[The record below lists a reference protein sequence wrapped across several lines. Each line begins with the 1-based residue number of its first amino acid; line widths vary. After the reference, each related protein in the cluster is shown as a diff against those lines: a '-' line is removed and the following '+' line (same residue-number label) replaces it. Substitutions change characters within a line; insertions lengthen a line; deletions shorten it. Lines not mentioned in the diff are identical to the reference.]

1 MYLKRLEVENFKS
14 FMGETV
20 IPFERGFTAITGPN
34 GSGKSNSGDAIQFVL
49 GPRSSKSLRASNVK
63 DLIFNGGNRRKPAKK
78 CSVTL
83 VFDNPVINGKRRMK
97 IDEDEVK
104 FTRVVRIT
112 SGKNSVSAYYLN
124 GEVSSQR
131 QFRMLLAEANARADG
146 YNIVLQGDVTNLATC
161 TSTKRRHTL
170 DDVAGVTSYDDEIRK
185 ADRQRKRVEEYLE
198 RISLLE
204 EEFAIRLKSLKKE
217 REQALKYQQLKVD
230 LDDAKT
236 MLMRAKHRS
245 RFEEI
250 QFISEERNEYLK
262 KAEEINSAR
271 QDGEK
276 ELLELDSKIADIE
289 RQVMELVGE
298 DSALLMER
306 INNLRLDIDRRK
318 DKISEAEQSIV
329 DIKELLETLSE
340 ENEDALGALDS
351 HTKGL
356 ESAKDALK
364 SVEQAFKDAEK
375 AQNDARGALEAGDKE
390 KNELSRRLG
399 LANQRV
405 SDMGSRLTEVQ
416 LNADRAEQ
424 TLDLALEQL
433 ATIQEEIDEYQLA
446 RDDLKLQGEELNE
459 NAPEFDRTELSKQIT
474 DKQRAEKQLTDE
486 AEAVENKLRETER
499 SLVRARAEMDNR
511 SGSKAGMALAVKSLL
526 ERRDRGD
533 QRGILGTISELAAP
547 SDSSHEEALATA
559 IGGAMNSVVVENDE
573 VAAECI
579 GWLRQ
584 NKIGR
589 ATFLPLNKLQ
599 DHRSSGKSL
608 MVSRQDGVMGF
619 AWELL
624 EYDER
629 IQLAIKYVLRDTLLV
644 RDLATARK
652 HMGGVRMVT
661 LKGSITEAGGAM
673 SGGSSS
679 RNRPSFGGKI
689 AGASEVEKLQN
700 ELNRLQLLSDTVNAA
715 LSESRREQREL
726 NQKIA
731 SLSNDDFSL
740 RKKQWKD
747 NLRIAEER
755 LSKSIGNGKEAQKK
769 VEHARKAKDD
779 ADLNLA
785 NILNEKDMA
794 EKERI
799 AANEALQIAS
809 PEHLQKKLREAEE
822 LRLEAEKIKAQ
833 ATGQLA
839 GGSEHTEILK
849 ARVSELKSRIDQSNT
864 EIQNKKDGIK
874 TWKNE
879 ISVFKDELEKAE
891 GAHSQVTEEHKELEE
906 QRVQLREDRGSL
918 RSNLA
923 QMAQQVESM
932 ENRSR
937 ELTHQLEVKRNSM
950 QELIIE
956 MKELRIE
963 PAPPEVEV
971 QTVQQAENS
980 VRSLERRME
989 NIGNVNM
996 LSIEQY
1002 DSAEERVKNLKEDNK
1017 TLTVRRKQLIEIA
1030 DSLEKQRKKRLLAVL
1045 KEVNANFKEVY
1056 KILTKGKAELRLE
1069 NPAEPFSGGL
1079 EMWCQPPGKSARSR
1093 LEALSG
1099 GEKSMAALAL
1109 IFAIQDYD
1117 PSPFYYFDEVDQNL
1131 DAFNAER
1138 IAQLCR
1144 QRSARAQFIMVTLRK
1159 VSLQLADHHIGITH
1173 AGDGCSRRIA
1183 NFDKDK
1189 AIEVGEA
1196 AMAENKALDE
1206 RQSAMLG
1213 RMGKLP
1219 TLDDMPN
1226 VPEPVN
1232 TPVSLGGSDSIE
1244 GEVEDKPKE
1253 LYSLKERAEEMKEE
1267 IDEHQE
1273 YREKLELAKE
1283 EDEVIAAEESTIPEN
1298 EQD

>member
-1 MYLKRLEVENFKS
+1 MHLKRLEVENFKS
-14 FMGETV
+14 FMGEMV

-34 GSGKSNSGDAIQFVL
+34 GSGKSNSGDAVQFVL
-49 GPRSSKSLRASNVK
+49 GPRSSKSLRAGNVK
-63 DLIFNGGNRRKPAKK
+63 DLIFNGGKNKKPAKK

-97 IDEDEVK
+97 IDLDEVK

-124 GEVSSQR
+124 GEASSQR

-161 TSTKRRHTL
+161 TSTKRRRTL
-170 DDVAGVTSYDDEIRK
+170 DDVAGVTSYDEEIRK

-204 EEFAIRLKSLKKE
+204 EEFAIRLKGLKKE
-217 REQALKYQQLKVD
+217 REQALKYQQLKID
-230 LDDAKT
+230 LDEAKT

-262 KAEEINSAR
+262 KAEEINKSR

-276 ELLELDSKIADIE
+276 ELLELDTKIADIE
-289 RQVMELVGE
+289 RQVTELVGE

-318 DKISEAEQSIV
+318 DKIEEAGQTIV
-329 DIKELLETLSE
+329 EIQESLEYLGE
-340 ENEDALGALDS
+340 ENEDAVKALDT
-351 HTKGL
+351 HITGL
-356 ESAKDALK
+356 EDAKQSLK
-364 SVEQAFKDAEK
+364 SVEKAFKDAEK
-375 AQNDARGALEAGDKE
+375 AQTDARGAILAGDKE

-399 LANQRV
+399 LANQNV
-405 SDMGSRLTEVQ
+405 SEMASKLTAVQ

-424 TLDLALEQL
+424 ALDLALEQL
-433 ATIQEEIDEYQLA
+433 ATIQEEVDEFQLA
-446 RDDLKLQGEELNE
+446 RDDLKLLGEELKE
-459 NAPEFDRTELSKQIT
+459 GAPKFDRTELSQQII
-474 DKQRAEKQLTDE
+474 DKQRAEKQLTEE

-499 SLVRARAEMDNR
+499 SVVRARAEMENR

-526 ERRDRGD
+526 ERRDRGE

-599 DHRSSGKSL
+599 DKRSSGKSL

-624 EYDER
+624 ECDER

-661 LKGSITEAGGAM
+661 LTGSVTEAGGAM
-673 SGGSSS
+673 SGGSSN

-689 AGASEVEKLQN
+689 AGANEVEKLQK

-726 NQKIA
+726 NQRIA
-731 SLSNDDFSL
+731 NLSNDDFSL
-740 RKKQWKD
+740 KQKQWKED
-747 NLRIAEER
+747 LRIAEER
-755 LSKSIGNGKEAQKK
+755 LSKSIGKGKEAQKK
-769 VEHARKAKDD
+769 VDGLKIAKED
-779 ADLNLA
+779 ADLQLA
-785 NILNEKDMA
+785 NSANEAEMA

-822 LRLEAEKIKAQ
+822 LRLDSERIKAQ

-839 GGSEHTEILK
+839 GGEEHTEILK
-849 ARVSELKSRIDQSNT
+849 ARVNELNKKIEQSNN
-864 EIQNKKDGIK
+864 EIKEKKDGIK
-874 TWKNE
+874 TWKEE
-879 ISVFKDELEKAE
+879 ILVFKEELEKAE
-891 GAHSQVTEEHKELEE
+891 GAHSQVTEEHKELED

-918 RSNLA
+918 RSNLG

-937 ELTHQLEVKRNSM
+937 ELTHQLEVKRTSM
-950 QELIIE
+950 AELVTE
-956 MKELRIE
+956 MKELNIK
-963 PAPPEVEV
+963 PAPPDVEV
-971 QTVQQAENS
+971 KTVQQAENS
-980 VRSLERRME
+980 VKGLERRME

-1017 TLTVRRKQLIEIA
+1017 TLTIRRKQLIGIA
-1030 DSLEKQRKKRLLAVL
+1030 ESLEKQRKKRLLAVL

-1056 KILTKGKAELRLE
+1056 NKLTKGKAELRLE
-1069 NPAEPFSGGL
+1069 NPSEPFNGGL

-1196 AMAENKALDE
+1196 ALAENKAMDD
-1206 RQSAMLG
+1206 RQSAMRG
-1213 RMGKLP
+1213 RMGELP
-1219 TLDDMPN
+1219 TSDDMPN
-1226 VPEPVN
+1226 VPEEIE
-1232 TPVSLGGSDSIE
+1232 TPTSLGGTIS
-1244 GEVEDKPKE
+1244 KE
-1253 LYSLKERAEEMKEE
+1253 NLEQGTDELSALKGRAEEMKEE
-1267 IDEHQE
+1267 IVEHQE
-1273 YREKLELAKE
+1273 YREKI
-1283 EDEVIAAEESTIPEN
+1283 EDAIAEENSTNESEHEEIL

>member
-14 FMGETV
+14 FMGEMV

-63 DLIFNGGNRRKPAKK
+63 DLIFNGGKNKKPAKK

-97 IDEDEVK
+97 IDMDEVK

-124 GEVSSQR
+124 GETSSQR

-198 RISLLE
+198 RIALLE

-217 REQALKYQQLKVD
+217 REQALKYQQLKID
-230 LDDAKT
+230 LDEAKT

-262 KAEEINSAR
+262 QAEEINKSR
-271 QDGEK
+271 QEGEK
-276 ELLELDSKIADIE
+276 ELLQLDGKIADIE
-289 RQVMELVGE
+289 RQVTELVGE
-298 DSALLMER
+298 DSALLMDR

-318 DKISEAEQSIV
+318 DKIDEAEQSI
-329 DIKELLETLSE
+329 INIQESLESLSD
-340 ENEDALGALDS
+340 ENEEAINALKL
-351 HTKGL
+351 HENGL
-356 ESAKDALK
+356 ENAKESLK
-364 SVEQAFKDAEK
+364 SVQQAFKDAEK

-399 LANQRV
+399 LANQNV
-405 SDMGSRLTEVQ
+405 SDMGAKLTEVQ

-424 TLDLALEQL
+424 ALDLALGQL
-433 ATIQEEIDEYQLA
+433 ATIQEEIDEYLLA

-459 NAPEFDRTELSKQIT
+459 DAPEFDRTELSKQII

-499 SLVRARAEMDNR
+499 SLVRARAEMDNK

-624 EYDER
+624 EYDQR

-661 LKGSITEAGGAM
+661 LTGSVTEAGGAM
-673 SGGSSS
+673 SGGSSN

-689 AGASEVEKLQN
+689 AGANEVEKLQK

-731 SLSNDDFSL
+731 NISNDDFSI
-740 RKKQWKD
+740 RQKQWKED
-747 NLRIAEER
+747 LRIAEER
-755 LSKSIGNGKEAQKK
+755 LSKSIGSGKDAQKK
-769 VEHARKAKDD
+769 VDAATKLKDD
-779 ADLNLA
+779 ADLALS
-785 NILNEKDMA
+785 NILQGKEMA

-809 PEHLQKKLREAEE
+809 PEHLQKKLRDAEE
-822 LRLEAEKIKAQ
+822 LRLDAERIKAQ

-839 GGSEHTEILK
+839 GGEEHTEILK
-849 ARVSELKSRIDQSNT
+849 ARVNELEGKIVSSNNDVS
-864 EIQNKKDGIK
+864 NKKESIK
-874 TWKNE
+874 TWKKE
-879 ISVFKDELEKAE
+879 ISVFKEELETAE
-891 GAHSQVTEEHKELEE
+891 GAHSQVTEEHKELED

-918 RSNLA
+918 RTNLG

-932 ENRSR
+932 QNRSR
-937 ELTHQLEVKRNSM
+937 ELTHQLEVKRTSM
-950 QELIIE
+950 QELVNE
-956 MKELRIE
+956 MKELDIK
-963 PAPPEVEV
+963 PAPPDVEV

-980 VRSLERRME
+980 VRGMERRME

-1002 DSAEERVKNLKEDNK
+1002 DSAEERVRNLKEDNK

-1045 KEVNANFKEVY
+1045 KEVNANFKQVY
-1056 KILTKGKAELRLE
+1056 NVLTKGKAELRLE

-1196 AMAENKALDE
+1196 AMAENKAIDDRL
-1206 RQSAMLG
+1206 SAMVG
-1213 RMGKLP
+1213 RMGELP
-1219 TLDDMPN
+1219 TSKDMPN
-1226 VPEPVN
+1226 VPEPVD
-1232 TPVSLGGSDSIE
+1232 TPISLGGAEKIE
-1244 GEVEDKPKE
+1244 SNQSQDDDDN
-1253 LYSLKERAEEMKEE
+1253 LIALKERAEEMKEE

-1273 YREKLELAKE
+1273 YREKIENA
-1283 EDEVIAAEESTIPEN
+1283 EN
-1298 EQD
+1298 EEEITLEQTDILEND